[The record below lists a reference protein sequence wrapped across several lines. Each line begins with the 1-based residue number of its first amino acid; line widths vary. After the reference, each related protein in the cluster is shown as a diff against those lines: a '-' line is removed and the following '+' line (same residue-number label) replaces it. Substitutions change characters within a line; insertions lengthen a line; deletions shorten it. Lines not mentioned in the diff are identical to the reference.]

1 MPTLYLDMDGVL
13 ADFNALARQ
22 TLKATRQDEH
32 DAAQRGRWPQEEWT
46 KLKSVPN
53 FYRKLPK
60 TDIAD
65 ELVTLARRFR
75 DKLGWDIRV
84 LTAIPKNNDMPDAF
98 QDKMEW
104 MQEHYPDI
112 RVHFGPY
119 SKDKQHHA
127 REGDYLVDDRTDNCR
142 EWTVA
147 GGRAIKVTDTDRMA
161 ALRELEE
168 VYQLKW
174 DVRTLSGTMPDQ
186 G

>member
-22 TLKATRQDEH
+22 TLRATTQDER
-32 DAAQRGRWPQEEWT
+32 DAAARGRWPQEEWN
-46 KLKSVPN
+46 KLKTVPN
-53 FYRKLPK
+53 FYRILPK

-65 ELVTLARRFR
+65 ELVNLARQFR
-75 DKLGWDIRV
+75 DELGWNIRV

-104 MQEHYPDI
+104 MQEYYPDI

-127 REGDYLVDDRTDNCR
+127 RDGDYLVDDRVDNCR

-147 GGRAIKVTDTDRMA
+147 GGRAVKVNDSDRPA
-161 ALRELEE
+161 ALAELRAIYA
-168 VYQLKW
+168 VKQ
-174 DVRTLSGTMPDQ
+174 DMRTLSGTMPHQ

>member
-22 TLKATRQDEH
+22 TLRATAQDEQAA
-32 DAAQRGRWPQEEWT
+32 AAQGRWPQEEWN
-46 KLKSVPN
+46 KLKTVPN
-53 FYRKLPK
+53 FYRRLPK

-65 ELVTLARRFR
+65 ELVALARQFR
-75 DKLGWDIRV
+75 DELGWRICV

-104 MQEHYPDI
+104 MQEYYPDI

-127 REGDYLVDDRTDNCR
+127 EPGDYLVDDRRDNCE
-142 EWTVA
+142 EWTAAHGISVKVND
-147 GGRAIKVTDTDRMA
+147 GDRSRA
-161 ALRELEE
+161 LEE
-168 VYQLKW
+168 LRTILSVKR
-174 DVRTLSGTMPDQ
+174 DIRTLSGRMPHQ